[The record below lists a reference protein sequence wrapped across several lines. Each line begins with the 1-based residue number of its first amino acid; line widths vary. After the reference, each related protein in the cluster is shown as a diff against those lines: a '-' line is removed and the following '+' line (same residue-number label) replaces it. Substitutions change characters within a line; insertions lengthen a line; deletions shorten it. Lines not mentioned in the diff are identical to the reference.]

1 MKPTR
6 ADAFRLAVEG
16 ERIAIE
22 FGHSSTAAPGAPAG
36 PIVLTDRVVI
46 GQPSALRLLHGLR
59 EALARQPT
67 AALPTAAL
75 PTPPEAADQPRP
87 DSLAGPSGLGATPI
101 NLPPDPAAQA
111 AALLLD
117 RIRALGVPYQYE
129 RSFRLAP
136 GSLQANRFL
145 TSMNRVDLGDAA
157 LQRALDIARALG
169 MPAAAQAAASA
180 QFDGAHCL
188 HFGFEAGDG
197 GMLCKLYLERQVPA
211 DEAAQAAASGE
222 GVPLHLAYKWRVDSG
237 EHVLTRYDW
246 FPGLSPAGIEARM
259 NTLYGAS
266 AGGEAAAIARETLA
280 MAAARHADLQYLEV
294 HEPDNGRRS
303 FDLNLYDATLQV
315 RDLLPLLLRM
325 RDLYDIRPGQFQA
338 LVDQIRTR
346 SLGHLAGGVHRDGRD
361 FFNVYYGVTGFPQFA
376 SRLG

>member
-1 MKPTR
+1 MRPTR

-16 ERIAIE
+16 DRIAIE
-22 FGHSSTAAPGAPAG
+22 FGHSTASPSGASAG
-36 PIVLTDRVVI
+36 PIVLTDRVLI
-46 GQPSALRLLHGLR
+46 GNATAMRLLHGLR
-59 EALARQPT
+59 EALARQPN
-67 AALPTAAL
+67 AALPGDVD
-75 PTPPEAADQPRP
+75 AADDSKP

-145 TSMNRVDLGDAA
+145 TSINRVDLGGAA
-157 LQRALDIARALG
+157 LDRVLEVGRALG
-169 MPAAAQAAASA
+169 MPAAAQAAVSA
-180 QFDGAHCL
+180 QFDSVRCL
-188 HFGFEAGDG
+188 HFGFESGDG
-197 GMLCKLYLERQVPA
+197 GILCKLYLERQVPA
-211 DEAAQAAASGE
+211 NEAAQAAARAE
-222 GVPLHLAYKWRVDSG
+222 GVLLHLAYKWRVNSG

-246 FPGLSPAGIEARM
+246 FPGLSPAGIEARLIA
-259 NTLYGAS
+259 LYGAS
-266 AGGEAAAIARETLA
+266 ASGEAATIARETLA
-280 MAAARHADLQYLEV
+280 MAAERHPDLQYLEV

-303 FDLNLYDATLQV
+303 FDLNLYDAALQV

-325 RDLYDIRPGQFQA
+325 RDLYAIRPGQFQA
-338 LVDQIRTR
+338 LLDQIRTR

>member
-1 MKPTR
+1 MRPTR

-16 ERIAIE
+16 DRIAIE
-22 FGHSSTAAPGAPAG
+22 FGHSTVSLPGAPAG
-36 PIVLTDRVVI
+36 PIMLTDRVLI
-46 GQPSALRLLHGLR
+46 GNATAMRLLHGLR
-59 EALARQPT
+59 EALARQPS
-67 AALPTAAL
+67 AALPDDIDATDGPKL
-75 PTPPEAADQPRP
+75 DP
-87 DSLAGPSGLGATPI
+87 LAGPSGLGATPI

-145 TSMNRVDLGDAA
+145 TSINRVDLGEAA
-157 LQRALDIARALG
+157 LDRALEVARALG
-169 MPAAAQAAASA
+169 MPAAAQAAVSA
-180 QFDGAHCL
+180 QFDSARCL
-188 HFGFEAGDG
+188 HFGFESGDG
-197 GMLCKLYLERQVPA
+197 GILCKLYLERQVPA
-211 DEAAQAAASGE
+211 DEAAQAAARGE
-222 GVPLHLAYKWRVDSG
+222 GVLLHLAYKWRVDSG

-246 FPGLSPAGIEARM
+246 FPRLSPEGIENRLNA
-259 NTLYGAS
+259 LYGAS
-266 AGGEAAAIARETLA
+266 ASGEAAVIARETLA
-280 MAAARHADLQYLEV
+280 MAAARHPDLQYLEV

-303 FDLNLYDATLQV
+303 FDLNLYDAALQV

-325 RDLYDIRPGQFQA
+325 RDLYGIRPGQFQA